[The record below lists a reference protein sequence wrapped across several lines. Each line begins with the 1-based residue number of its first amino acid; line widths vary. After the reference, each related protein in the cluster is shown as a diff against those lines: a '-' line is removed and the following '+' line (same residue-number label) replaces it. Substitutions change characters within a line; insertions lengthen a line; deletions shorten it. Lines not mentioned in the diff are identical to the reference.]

1 MLVSVEELI
10 KRGKEREKKKKFK
23 VLVKELDREIE
34 CETVSRK
41 EYLEIILNNN
51 QDTDVEIIYNS
62 CSIFRDDKLINEL
75 KCSMN
80 PTEVVEK
87 ILSFSTIYS
96 LAKTI
101 LEQSDIS
108 QSGNVSKFISVMDED
123 IKNS

>member
-23 VLVKELDREIE
+23 VLVKELDREID

-123 IKNS
+123 IKN

>member
-1 MLVSVEELI
+1 MLVNIDDLL

-23 VLVKELDREIE
+23 VLVKELDKEIE
-34 CETVSRK
+34 CEAISRK
-41 EYLEIILNNN
+41 DYLDIVLDNN

-62 CSIFRDDKLINEL
+62 CPVFRDDKLINGL
-75 KCSMN
+75 KCSTN

-101 LEQSDIS
+101 LEQSDIT
-108 QSGNVSKFISVMDED
+108 QVGPISKIISVMDED
-123 IKNS
+123 IKN

>member
-1 MLVSVEELI
+1 MLVSIDDLL
-10 KRGKEREKKKKFK
+10 KRGKEREGKKKFK

-34 CETVSRK
+34 CEAISRK
-41 EYLEIILNNN
+41 DYLDIVLDNK

-62 CSIFRDDKLINEL
+62 CPVFRDDKLINGL

-80 PTEVVEK
+80 PTEIVEK

-101 LEQSDIS
+101 LEKSDIS
-108 QSGNVSKFISVMDED
+108 QAGPISKFISVMDDD
-123 IKNS
+123 IKN

>member
-1 MLVSVEELI
+1 MLVSIDDLL
-10 KRGKEREKKKKFK
+10 KRGKEREGRKKFK

-34 CETVSRK
+34 CEAISRK
-41 EYLEIILNNN
+41 DYLDIVLDNK

-62 CSIFRDDKLINEL
+62 CPVFRDDKLINGL

-96 LAKTI
+96 LPKTI
-101 LEQSDIS
+101 LEKSDIS
-108 QSGNVSKFISVMDED
+108 QAGPISKFISVMDED
-123 IKNS
+123 IKN

>member
-1 MLVSVEELI
+1 MLVSIDDLL
-10 KRGKEREKKKKFK
+10 KRGKEREGKKKFK

-34 CETVSRK
+34 CDAISRK
-41 EYLEIILNNN
+41 DYLDIVLDNK

-62 CSIFRDDKLINEL
+62 CPVFRDDKLINGL

-101 LEQSDIS
+101 LEKSDIS
-108 QSGNVSKFISVMDED
+108 QAGPISKFISVMDED
-123 IKNS
+123 IKN

>member
-1 MLVSVEELI
+1 MLVNIDDLL

-23 VLVKELDREIE
+23 VLVKELDKEIE
-34 CETVSRK
+34 CEAISRK
-41 EYLEIILNNN
+41 DYLDIVLDNN

-62 CSIFRDDKLINEL
+62 CPVFRDDKLINGL

-101 LEQSDIS
+101 LEQSDIT
-108 QSGNVSKFISVMDED
+108 QVGPISKFISVMDED
-123 IKNS
+123 IKN

>member
-1 MLVSVEELI
+1 MLVSIDDLL
-10 KRGKEREKKKKFK
+10 KRGKEREGKKKFK

-34 CETVSRK
+34 CEAISRK
-41 EYLEIILNNN
+41 DYLDIVLDNK

-62 CSIFRDDKLINEL
+62 CPVFRDDKLVNGL

-101 LEQSDIS
+101 LEKSDIS
-108 QSGNVSKFISVMDED
+108 QAGPISKFISVMDDD
-123 IKNS
+123 IKN

>member
-62 CSIFRDDKLINEL
+62 CSVFRDDKLINEL

-123 IKNS
+123 IKN

>member
-51 QDTDVEIIYNS
+51 QDTDIEIIYNS

-123 IKNS
+123 IKN

>member
-1 MLVSVEELI
+1 MLVNIDDLL

-23 VLVKELDREIE
+23 VLVKELDKEIE
-34 CETVSRK
+34 CEAISRK
-41 EYLEIILNNN
+41 DYLDIVLDNN

-62 CSIFRDDKLINEL
+62 CPVFRDDKLINGL

-101 LEQSDIS
+101 LEQSDIT
-108 QSGNVSKFISVMDED
+108 QVGPISKIISVMDED
-123 IKNS
+123 IKN

>member
-1 MLVSVEELI
+1 MLVSIDDLL
-10 KRGKEREKKKKFK
+10 KRGKEREGKKKFK

-34 CETVSRK
+34 CEAISRK
-41 EYLEIILNNN
+41 DYLDIVLDNK

-62 CSIFRDDKLINEL
+62 YPVFRDDKLINGL
-75 KCSMN
+75 KCNMN

-101 LEQSDIS
+101 LEKSIYHKLDL
-108 QSGNVSKFISVMDED
+108 
-123 IKNS
+123 

>member
-123 IKNS
+123 IKN

>member
-108 QSGNVSKFISVMDED
+108 QSGNISKFISVMDED
-123 IKNS
+123 IKN

>member
-1 MLVSVEELI
+1 MLVSIDDLL
-10 KRGKEREKKKKFK
+10 KRGKEREGRKKFK

-34 CETVSRK
+34 CEAISRK
-41 EYLEIILNNN
+41 DYLDIVLDNK

-62 CSIFRDDKLINEL
+62 CPVFRDDKLINGL

-101 LEQSDIS
+101 LEKSDIS
-108 QSGNVSKFISVMDED
+108 QAGPISKFISVMDDD
-123 IKNS
+123 IKN

>member
-1 MLVSVEELI
+1 MLVSIDDLL
-10 KRGKEREKKKKFK
+10 KRGKEREGKKKFK

-34 CETVSRK
+34 CEAISRK
-41 EYLEIILNNN
+41 DYLDIVLDNK

-62 CSIFRDDKLINEL
+62 CPVFRDDKLINGL
-75 KCSMN
+75 KCNMN

-101 LEQSDIS
+101 LEKSDIS
-108 QSGNVSKFISVMDED
+108 QAGPISKFISVMDDD
-123 IKNS
+123 IKN

>member
-1 MLVSVEELI
+1 M
-10 KRGKEREKKKKFK
+10 
-23 VLVKELDREIE
+23 KELDREIE

-108 QSGNVSKFISVMDED
+108 QSGNISKFISVMDED
-123 IKNS
+123 IKN

>member
-1 MLVSVEELI
+1 MLVNIDDLL

-23 VLVKELDREIE
+23 VLVKELDKEIE

-123 IKNS
+123 IKN

>member
-23 VLVKELDREIE
+23 VLVKELDREID

-80 PTEVVEK
+80 TTEVVEK

-123 IKNS
+123 IKN

>member
-1 MLVSVEELI
+1 MLVSIDDLL

-23 VLVKELDREIE
+23 VLVKELDKEIE
-34 CETVSRK
+34 CEAISRK
-41 EYLEIILNNN
+41 DYLDIVLDNN

-62 CSIFRDDKLINEL
+62 CAVFRDDKLINGL

-80 PTEVVEK
+80 PIEVVEK

-101 LEQSDIS
+101 LEQSDIT
-108 QSGNVSKFISVMDED
+108 QAGPISKFISVMDED
-123 IKNS
+123 IKN

>member
-1 MLVSVEELI
+1 MLVSIDDLL

-34 CETVSRK
+34 CEAISRK
-41 EYLEIILNNN
+41 DYLDIVLDNN

-62 CSIFRDDKLINEL
+62 CPVFRDDKLINGL

-101 LEQSDIS
+101 LEQSDIT
-108 QSGNVSKFISVMDED
+108 QVGPISKFISVMDEN
-123 IKNS
+123 IKN

>member
-1 MLVSVEELI
+1 MLVSIDDLL
-10 KRGKEREKKKKFK
+10 KRGKEREGRKKFK

-34 CETVSRK
+34 CEAISRN
-41 EYLEIILNNN
+41 YLDIVLDNK

-62 CSIFRDDKLINEL
+62 CPVFRDDKLINGL

-101 LEQSDIS
+101 LEKSDIS
-108 QSGNVSKFISVMDED
+108 QAGPISKFISVMDED
-123 IKNS
+123 IKN

>member
-1 MLVSVEELI
+1 MLVSIEDLI
-10 KRGKEREKKKKFK
+10 NRGKEREKKKKFK

-62 CSIFRDDKLINEL
+62 CSVFRDDKLINAL
-75 KCSMN
+75 KCGMN

-87 ILSFSTIYS
+87 VLSFSTIYS

-123 IKNS
+123 IKN

>member
-1 MLVSVEELI
+1 MLVSIDDLL
-10 KRGKEREKKKKFK
+10 KRGKEREGKKKFK

-34 CETVSRK
+34 CEAISRK
-41 EYLEIILNNN
+41 DYLDIVLDNK

-62 CSIFRDDKLINEL
+62 CPVFRDDKLINGL

-101 LEQSDIS
+101 LEKSDIS
-108 QSGNVSKFISVMDED
+108 QAGPISKFISVMDED
-123 IKNS
+123 IKN

>member
-1 MLVSVEELI
+1 MLVSIDDLL
-10 KRGKEREKKKKFK
+10 KRGKEREEKKKFK

-34 CETVSRK
+34 CEAISRK
-41 EYLEIILNNN
+41 DYLDIVLDNK

-62 CSIFRDDKLINEL
+62 CPVFRDDKLINGL

-101 LEQSDIS
+101 LEKSDIS
-108 QSGNVSKFISVMDED
+108 QAGPISKFISVMDDD
-123 IKNS
+123 IKN

>member
-1 MLVSVEELI
+1 MLVSIDDLL
-10 KRGKEREKKKKFK
+10 KRGKEREGKKKFK

-34 CETVSRK
+34 CEAISRK
-41 EYLEIILNNN
+41 DYLDIVLDNK

-62 CSIFRDDKLINEL
+62 CPVFRDDKLINGL

-101 LEQSDIS
+101 LEKSDIS
-108 QSGNVSKFISVMDED
+108 QAGPISKFISVMDDD
-123 IKNS
+123 IKN

>member
-1 MLVSVEELI
+1 MLVNIDDLL
-10 KRGKEREKKKKFK
+10 KRGKEREKKTKFK
-23 VLVKELDREIE
+23 VLVKELDKEIE
-34 CETVSRK
+34 CEAISRK
-41 EYLEIILNNN
+41 DYLDIVLDNN

-62 CSIFRDDKLINEL
+62 CPVFRDDKLINGL

-101 LEQSDIS
+101 LEQSDIT
-108 QSGNVSKFISVMDED
+108 QVGPISKFISVMDED
-123 IKNS
+123 IKN

>member
-23 VLVKELDREIE
+23 VLVKELDREID

-80 PTEVVEK
+80 PIEVVEK

-123 IKNS
+123 IKN

>member
-108 QSGNVSKFISVMDED
+108 QSGNISKFISVMDDD
-123 IKNS
+123 IKN

>member
-1 MLVSVEELI
+1 MLVSIDDLL
-10 KRGKEREKKKKFK
+10 KRGKEREGRKKFK

-34 CETVSRK
+34 CEAISRK
-41 EYLEIILNNN
+41 DYLDIVLDNK

-62 CSIFRDDKLINEL
+62 CPVFRDDKLINGL

-101 LEQSDIS
+101 LEKSDIS
-108 QSGNVSKFISVMDED
+108 QAGPISKFISVMDED
-123 IKNS
+123 IKN

>member
-41 EYLEIILNNN
+41 EYLEMILNNN

-123 IKNS
+123 IKN

>member
-1 MLVSVEELI
+1 MLVSIDDLL
-10 KRGKEREKKKKFK
+10 KRGKEREGKKKFK

-34 CETVSRK
+34 CEAISRK
-41 EYLEIILNNN
+41 DYLDIVLDNK

-62 CSIFRDDKLINEL
+62 CPIFRDDKLINGL

-101 LEQSDIS
+101 LEKSDIS
-108 QSGNVSKFISVMDED
+108 QAGPISKFISVMDDD
-123 IKNS
+123 IKN

>member
-108 QSGNVSKFISVMDED
+108 QSGNVRKFISVMDED
-123 IKNS
+123 IKN

>member
-1 MLVSVEELI
+1 MLVSIDDLL

-23 VLVKELDREIE
+23 VLVKELDKEIE
-34 CETVSRK
+34 CEAISRK
-41 EYLEIILNNN
+41 DYLDIVLDNN

-62 CSIFRDDKLINEL
+62 CPVFRDDKLINGL

-87 ILSFSTIYS
+87 ILSFSTIYA

-101 LEQSDIS
+101 LEQSDIT
-108 QSGNVSKFISVMDED
+108 QVGPISKFISVMDED
-123 IKNS
+123 IKN